1 MYLLLFRL
9 LLKNRTHL
17 YCTQLYQSKHE
28 AQLIYLFENKME
40 NQSVLL
46 PQNEK
51 FKAEYLN
58 ADNFYITFKTFKENL
73 KDEGPI
79 MVAKSIRDEI
89 MNREKVSVSM
99 NFISCI

>member
-1 MYLLLFRL
+1 
-9 LLKNRTHL
+9 
-17 YCTQLYQSKHE
+17 
-28 AQLIYLFENKME
+28 ME
-40 NQSVLL
+40 NQLVLL

-58 ADNFYITFKTFKENL
+58 ADNFYTTFKTFKENL